1 MALRGI
7 PSIAPHRAAGKP
19 TGSTNLCTNGGF
31 DTNTTGWGGTQA
43 NVARVTT
50 GALVGSGALK
60 VTYTAGGT
68 YYRAFSPVASIT
80 GASNGRTFTLSGF
93 VKGEG
98 DSIGLALKVYANVF
112 GGAGGELSGSDAFT
126 LTAAWQRVLFTYTVV
141 AADQTSI
148 QAFFQRE
155 TDAPVAAE
163 FFYIDAAQIE
173 EQPFATPYI
182 PTDGGTAARTASL
195 VVAP

>member
-7 PSIAPHRAAGKP
+7 PSVAPYRAAGKP
-19 TGSTNLCTNGGF
+19 PSSTNLCPNGGF
-31 DTNTTGWGGTQA
+31 DSNTTGWGGTQA

-50 GALVGSGALK
+50 GMLVGAGALQ

-68 YYRAFSPVASIT
+68 YYRAFSPVAAIT

-98 DSIGLALKVYANVF
+98 DSIGKVVKVYANVF
-112 GGAGGELSGSDAFT
+112 GGVGGELVGSSAFT
-126 LTAAWQRVLFTYTVV
+126 LTAAWQRVLLTYTVV

-148 QAFFQRE
+148 QTFFQRE
-155 TDAPVAAE
+155 TDEPVAAE
-163 FFYIDAAQIE
+163 FFYIDAVQTE

-182 PTDGGTAARTASL
+182 PTDGATAARTASL